1 MIQVL
6 HASHNGELYKR
17 RVLSADDIADLIR
30 ETSVET
36 LTNTAGIDF
45 WFTPSTHRA
54 HRRVNRSATELL
66 LATTRFT
73 ASNVPLMRGIVV
85 LAAHDGAGWRER
97 AGGRDSRSGDQ
108 ARRKEAHHMGDD
120 STNAATD
127 KPASTPKKPRV
138 RDADK
143 NDNATS
149 TTGQGAPARATT
161 IAGSS
166 TKTPEHA
173 SATSP
178 RHAAASSDA
187 PKHAAAA

>member
-30 ETSVET
+30 ETSLET

-85 LAAHDGAGWRER
+85 LAAHDG
-97 AGGRDSRSGDQ
+97 
-108 ARRKEAHHMGDD
+108 
-120 STNAATD
+120 
-127 KPASTPKKPRV
+127 V
-138 RDADK
+138 
-143 NDNATS
+143 
-149 TTGQGAPARATT
+149 T
-161 IAGSS
+161 IA
-166 TKTPEHA
+166 TET
-173 SATSP
+173 
-178 RHAAASSDA
+178 
-187 PKHAAAA
+187 